1 MGKRTNTEKKHYV
14 SAMHVKLDR
23 RAVAMVPQKTNCMRC
38 LGRCISDGH
47 CKFNRLAK
55 KWAKRLRIHR
65 RRPELG
71 SWLFGDV
78 IGGRFRAGCI
88 VCHEQGVDNVAGR
101 LGWESDASIQ
111 INKLLRHSAEN
122 LKHKKAVEGHTK
134 LHPNGKY
141 ILNGGLQ

>member
-78 IGGRFRAGCI
+78 IGGRFRAGCL
-88 VCHEQGVDNVAGR
+88 VCYKQGMDNVAGR
-101 LGWESDASIQ
+101 LGWESEGSFQ
-111 INKLLRHSAEN
+111 ICNL
-122 LKHKKAVEGHTK
+122 LKHDACVQHRKAVEGHTK

-141 ILNGGLQ
+141 ILNRGFQ